1 MPQFEQGK
9 VKETVQQAV
18 KVTAVLSKY
27 IDEGYDIVA
36 PVASCALMLK
46 KEWPLLM
53 PDNSVGHPHPELKSI
68 TNISLAGS
76 KSRQKYI
83 RCFRICR

>member
-18 KVTAVLSKY
+18 KVTEVLSKY
-27 IDEGYDIVA
+27 IDEGYDVVA

-53 PDNSVGHPHPELKSI
+53 PDNPVRS
-68 TNISLAGS
+68 T
-76 KSRQKYI
+76 KSRMHKHIYLM
-83 RCFRICR
+83 FS